1 MLEQPIPTKTNDT
14 LTKKLRPWKLL
25 SSQERFS
32 APPWVKIHVDK
43 VKLPSGRIVDD
54 YYRIQLPEY
63 VMIYAQRDEDNKILL
78 ERQYKHA
85 LGFVSLIL
93 PTGCLEEWETPIEA
107 GKRELLE
114 ETGYSAREWRFVG
127 SFLVDGNKGCG
138 RAHFFIARGL
148 EKVADQV
155 KDDMEESEIV
165 FIEPDVLIKAVL
177 RGEIPL
183 LATAALI
190 AIATHQ
196 KLLQTV

>member
-1 MLEQPIPTKTNDT
+1 MNNTFA
-14 LTKKLRPWKLL
+14 KKLQPWKLL
-25 SSQERFS
+25 SSYERFS
-32 APPWVKIHVDK
+32 APPWVKVHVDK
-43 VKLPSGRIVDD
+43 IKLPSGRIVDD

-63 VMIYAQRDEDNKILL
+63 VMIYAQRDADNKILL

-85 LGFVSLIL
+85 VGSISLTL
-93 PTGCLEEWETPIEA
+93 PTGCLEEWETPIDA

-114 ETGYSAREWRFVG
+114 ETGYSAREWQSVG

-148 EKVADQV
+148 EKVADQI
-155 KDDMEESEIV
+155 KDDMEETEIV

-177 RGEIPL
+177 RGAIPF

-190 AIATHQ
+190 AIAAHQ
-196 KLLQTV
+196 KPL